1 MRPAIVCL
9 MLLLPCMQAAAGAPS
24 GAAAPIV
31 PVLSLSLSPQ
41 IMNVNSSPESP
52 AIAQF
57 EGIATV
63 DKPPIVRCVVTLT
76 SSTDVGWVTQVSPTT
91 LVFTS
96 TTPQLF
102 SVVVTVPQG
111 TPTGQGKL
119 VVDGRAV
126 AAGLQSMAEVTA
138 MINVKGSAALNAT
151 SQNRTQANATA
162 AARNVAGGLSSPLTV
177 SMLAVVLVAV
187 PASAYVYYRR
197 RRRLAAYAEA

>member
-1 MRPAIVCL
+1 
-9 MLLLPCMQAAAGAPS
+9 MQAAAGPPS
-24 GAAAPIV
+24 GEAAPIV

-76 SSTDVGWVTQVSPTT
+76 SSTDVGWVSQVSPTT
-91 LVFTS
+91 MVFTS
-96 TTPQLF
+96 TTPQSF

-111 TPTGQGKL
+111 TPTSQGKL
-119 VVDGRAV
+119 VVNGRAV

-138 MINVKGSAALNAT
+138 IINVKGSPALNSTA
-151 SQNRTQANATA
+151 QNRTQANVTRA
-162 AARNVAGGLSSPLTV
+162 AENPGGGLSASLTI
-177 SMLAVVLVAV
+177 SLLAVVLVAV
-187 PASAYVYYRR
+187 PVGGFAYYRR
-197 RRRLAAYAEA
+197 RRQRSYLPEA